1 MRCFKYLVFVFTILV
16 LMTSCSKK
24 QMKLI
29 DDTWYIIDD
38 YAILMLIKTS
48 EQDSYKDLMVQLK
61 GNGESLK
68 ETIETLREIEQ
79 DVSIKNALGIGYLRL
94 RMFQKAYS
102 SFQEALNI
110 VNSNEDRAC
119 LLSNLSEVMWYQEK
133 PESARNYLEE
143 ALKME
148 IEDPLK
154 KLILQSNLEAMELS
168 NKDNYVHEIAVI
180 KDLIK
185 QERRIIGS
193 NQFVGIFNY
202 KTLGYACYLTGN
214 MKRCDYYINKA
225 FDLNHKSY
233 QYVYIDAGLY
243 KILSQMYSTVDLNKA
258 LDYVNENIELLEKW
272 QIGDHYDLL
281 DLYELRGNIYLNLHQ
296 FKEHLAIKDYEYVLE
311 QCLPYNDLAAVSY
324 YNLAYAYDYLG
335 DENRVIESYARAY
348 YIWNREGYEDSNQEI
363 EEALRKI
370 YEKQINKSDDYESW
384 YQTQIIQA
392 KEDLRKMWG
401 E

>member
-1 MRCFKYLVFVFTILV
+1 
-16 LMTSCSKK
+16 MTSCSKK

-29 DDTWYIIDD
+29 DDTWYIVDD

-48 EQDSYKDLMVQLK
+48 EPDSNKDLMVQLK

-68 ETIETLREIEQ
+68 EAIETLREIEQ
-79 DVSIKNALGIGYLRL
+79 DVRIKNALGIGYLRL
-94 RMFQKAYS
+94 RMFQEANS

-119 LLSNLSEVMWYQEK
+119 ILSNLSEVMWYQEK
-133 PESARNYLEE
+133 PGSARNYLEE
-143 ALKME
+143 ALKIE

-185 QERRIIGS
+185 QERHIIGS

-225 FDLNHKSY
+225 FDLNHISY
-233 QYVYIDAGLY
+233 QYTFIDAGLY
-243 KILSQMYSTVDLNKA
+243 KILSQMYLTVDLNKA

-348 YIWNREGYEDSNQEI
+348 YIWNRESFEDYNQEI
-363 EEALRKI
+363 EEALRKL
-370 YEKQINKSDDYESW
+370 YTKQVNNSGDYEGW
-384 YQTQIIQA
+384 FQKQIIQA
-392 KEDLRKMWG
+392 KDDLRKQWG